1 MTGTPVKD
9 VGMFFDSLAVQVKT
23 GTKNVAQGSFQKIWD
38 NGSGKKSLD
47 DTAGKSQHTVKKTP
61 GDSLKAKE
69 EHMLRTKETQPNEKS
84 SGVPEEWNEEQFE
97 DAMAVLETA
106 AMELVQQIADTFG
119 VSEQEIQS
127 TMEELGMEVT
137 DVLHSGKLG
146 ELFLKVSGAED
157 SYALVTNEELF
168 DNYKA
173 LMEQLQGVIKE
184 AGEEL
189 NLEEGQLKGLLE
201 RIQEQPE
208 ITSADETMP
217 EVWPEGSKQD
227 TGRDVRNMDEVQ
239 TVAENETVMP
249 EEKTAPEADSGS
261 NGGERGHSADK
272 GETANLFL
280 QNLKSQ
286 QFQPEVQQTMQS
298 TSPWDADTQNIMRQI
313 MDYMKLQVKP
323 DVSDVEMQ
331 LHPQSLGTLQIHVAS
346 KGGVLTANF
355 VTQNETVKAA
365 LESQMVQLQ
374 ESFEEQGIKV
384 NAIEVTVQTHEFE
397 RNQEQ
402 GRGDGRNQ
410 EPTRKS
416 RVRRINLND
425 LTISE
430 EMEQEDALAA
440 DMMAAGGNTVDY
452 TA

>member
-1 MTGTPVKD
+1 
-9 VGMFFDSLAVQVKT
+9 
-23 GTKNVAQGSFQKIWD
+23 
-38 NGSGKKSLD
+38 
-47 DTAGKSQHTVKKTP
+47 
-61 GDSLKAKE
+61 
-69 EHMLRTKETQPNEKS
+69 
-84 SGVPEEWNEEQFE
+84 
-97 DAMAVLETA
+97 
-106 AMELVQQIADTFG
+106 
-119 VSEQEIQS
+119 
-127 TMEELGMEVT
+127 
-137 DVLHSGKLG
+137 
-146 ELFLKVSGAED
+146 
-157 SYALVTNEELF
+157 
-168 DNYKA
+168 
-173 LMEQLQGVIKE
+173 
-184 AGEEL
+184 
-189 NLEEGQLKGLLE
+189 
-201 RIQEQPE
+201 
-208 ITSADETMP
+208 
-217 EVWPEGSKQD
+217 
-227 TGRDVRNMDEVQ
+227 
-239 TVAENETVMP
+239 
-249 EEKTAPEADSGS
+249 
-261 NGGERGHSADK
+261 
-272 GETANLFL
+272 
-280 QNLKSQ
+280 
-286 QFQPEVQQTMQS
+286 
-298 TSPWDADTQNIMRQI
+298 
-313 MDYMKLQVKP
+313 MKLQVKP